1 MSPYGG
7 KGHHR
12 LRPLFQRRVQ
22 RHIAED
28 AFYQQHGLLAPDII
42 AHRLSQGGFA
52 AKHTARAALRKENY
66 IRVGQVLRIALQ
78 HIQPHD
84 REEQRIAHHSLQL
97 HPPVAQPVVIVK
109 QSTAHR
115 GSLHPVG
122 IFLGYRRR
130 NGNQRIDRLL
140 TLHHS
145 VLQPSGLHL
154 IEFIGLAIEVIE
166 TQFKGYPRK
175 EKHGHQQ
182 LQRQRNNLDNITA
195 CPMGQALNGVI
206 QVSKHR

>member
-12 LRPLFQRRVQ
+12 LRPLLQRRVQ
-22 RHIAED
+22 RHVTED

-42 AHRLSQGGFA
+42 AHRLSQGVFA
-52 AKHTARAALRKENY
+52 AKHTARAALREENY

-109 QSTAHR
+109 
-115 GSLHPVG
+115 
-122 IFLGYRRR
+122 
-130 NGNQRIDRLL
+130 
-140 TLHHS
+140 
-145 VLQPSGLHL
+145 
-154 IEFIGLAIEVIE
+154 
-166 TQFKGYPRK
+166 
-175 EKHGHQQ
+175 
-182 LQRQRNNLDNITA
+182 
-195 CPMGQALNGVI
+195 
-206 QVSKHR
+206 